1 MTTSAFE
8 EIVSSLPDAPGVYKY
23 FDINDIIIYI
33 GKAKNLKKRISSY
46 FKTDQLNA
54 KTTLLVKSIARIEFV
69 IVDTEH
75 DALLLENN
83 FIKQH
88 QPKYNINLK
97 DDKTFPYIVIKKEPF
112 PRVFF
117 SRQKRNDGATYL
129 GPYTN
134 VMATRL
140 IYNLVAEQFQ
150 LRSCHLNLAQK
161 KIAEKKYKVCL
172 DYHIKKC
179 KGPCEGLQT
188 EEDYNTTITDI
199 KFLLKNNFKEIIQ
212 SFTHKMYDASAA
224 LEFELAQSYK
234 KKIELIEAFSA
245 KSIIEASSPINIDV
259 FALEILNTTGLV
271 HYMKVREGKI
281 VATQNIQL
289 ETKLD
294 EPKEDLLQFA
304 IVQIYLDKP
313 CEVSEVI
320 LPFELIDTSFG
331 FTILVPQRGDK
342 KNFLDLA
349 IKNLQY
355 LKFEVRRL
363 KMNFDDAIEKDK
375 QLVLEQLQKDLY
387 LQNLPV
393 HIECFDNS
401 NFQGS
406 YPVSAMVCFKN
417 GHPSKNDYRIFKVKT
432 VQGIDD
438 FATMKEVIYRRYKK
452 LKETNSP
459 LPNLIIIDGGKGQL
473 NAALESL
480 QILGMQNQFTV
491 IGLAKN
497 KEEIFFPHDKESL
510 LLNYTSDSLKL
521 ITQIRDEV
529 HRFGIQFHRK
539 LREKGTIKTVLNNID
554 GIGEFTAQK
563 LLKHFGSVQQIK
575 QQSEVDLAFV
585 IGTIKAR
592 LVKNYFSSN
601 Q

>member
-245 KSIIEASSPINIDV
+245 KSIIEATSPINIDV

>member
-188 EEDYNTTITDI
+188 EDDYNTTITDI

-320 LPFELIDTSFG
+320 LPFELIDTSFD
-331 FTILVPQRGDK
+331 FTLLVPQRGDK

-355 LKFEVRRL
+355 LKFEIRRL

>member
-188 EEDYNTTITDI
+188 EDDYNTTITDI

-245 KSIIEASSPINIDV
+245 KSIIEATSPINIDV

>member
-188 EEDYNTTITDI
+188 EDDYNTTITDI

>member
-245 KSIIEASSPINIDV
+245 KSIIEATSPINIDV

-438 FATMKEVIYRRYKK
+438 FATMREVIYRRYKK

>member
-245 KSIIEASSPINIDV
+245 KSIIEATSPINIDV

-320 LPFELIDTSFG
+320 LPFDLIDTSFG

-438 FATMKEVIYRRYKK
+438 FATMREVIYRRYKK

>member
-188 EEDYNTTITDI
+188 EDDYNTTITDI

-355 LKFEVRRL
+355 LKFEIRRL